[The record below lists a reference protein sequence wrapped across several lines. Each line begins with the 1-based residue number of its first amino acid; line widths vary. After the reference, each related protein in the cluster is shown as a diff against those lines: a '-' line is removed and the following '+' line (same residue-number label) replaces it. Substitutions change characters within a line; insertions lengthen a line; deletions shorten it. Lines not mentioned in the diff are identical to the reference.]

1 MEPAEVEVW
10 TVGRVLRW
18 TQQRFAARGIASPR
32 LDAELLLAAA
42 LAKTLGGSRVALYT
56 HFEQPLEK
64 DELSRFRDLIKRRL
78 EGMPVAYL
86 TGEKEFFG
94 LPLKVSPAVLVPRPE
109 TELLVE
115 VALGL
120 LPAGVAAASG
130 ARAQPGVELHVA
142 YEEPAV
148 ESEPL
153 EGSAELEAGGASSED
168 LALSA
173 AKAGEPSKVPEASEE
188 TPSPVAPVATVVDVG
203 TGSGAVALAIAH
215 RRRDIKVIGID
226 ASPDALA
233 VATKNVQ
240 QLGLCVELLQ
250 GDLLAPLKKGAKV
263 DLIVANLPYIPTA
276 DIAKLSPE
284 VRSEPLSA
292 LDGGP
297 DGLVPIRRLISQAQT
312 ALRPGGALA
321 LEVGDGQAGDVETL
335 LGAAGFVGVR
345 SERDLAQIPRVVL
358 GHRPG

>member
-78 EGMPVAYL
+78 EGTPVAYL

-94 LPLKVSPAVLVPRPE
+94 LPLQVSPAVLVPRPD

-120 LPAGVAAASG
+120 LPSSAAAASA
-130 ARAQPGVELHVA
+130 ARAEPGVELHVA

-153 EGSAELEAGGASSED
+153 EGSAELEAGEASED
-168 LALSA
+168 LDRFA
-173 AKAGEPSKVPEASEE
+173 AKAGEPPKAPEVFEE
-188 TPSPVAPVATVVDVG
+188 TPCRAEPVATVVDVG

-215 RRRDIKVIGID
+215 RRRDVKVIGID

-250 GDLLAPLKKGAKV
+250 GDLLAPLKKGAEV

-284 VRSEPLSA
+284 VRSEPRSA

-297 DGLVPIRRLISQAQT
+297 DGLGTIRRLISQAKA
-312 ALRPGGALA
+312 ALRPGGGLA

-335 LGAAGFVGVR
+335 LSAAGFVGVR

-358 GHRPG
+358 GHLPG